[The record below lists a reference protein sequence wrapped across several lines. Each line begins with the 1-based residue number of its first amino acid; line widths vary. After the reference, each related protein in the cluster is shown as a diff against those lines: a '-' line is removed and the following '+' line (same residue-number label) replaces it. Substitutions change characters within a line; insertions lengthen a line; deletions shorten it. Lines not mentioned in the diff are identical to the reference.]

1 MPNSKHT
8 PSAMDVLKQFRSVF
22 NAIKQHFQQVEDVC
36 RISGAQ
42 LWALAIVVRQPG
54 LRVSDLAKNMAI
66 HQSTASNLI
75 ERLVELKMLK
85 KIRSEQDQ
93 RVVHLHP
100 TPEGVNVIGKAPQP
114 FEGALPEAL
123 RQMTPDEQGQLYTL
137 LGKLISI
144 LDTPENGNIP
154 LAQITTSPLSTPR

>member
-1 MPNSKHT
+1 MPENNQAPT
-8 PSAMDVLKQFRSVF
+8 AMDVLKQFRSVF
-22 NAIKQHFQQVEDVC
+22 SAIKQHFQQVEDIC

-42 LWALAIVVRQPG
+42 LWALAVVVRQPG

-75 ERLVELKMLK
+75 ERLAELKMLK
-85 KIRSEQDQ
+85 KTRSEQDQ

-100 TPEGVNVIGKAPQP
+100 TPEGVNLIGKAPQP

-123 RQMTPDEQGQLYTL
+123 RQMAPEELGQLHAL
-137 LGKLISI
+137 LGKLLTI
-144 LDTPENGNIP
+144 LDTPENDSIP
-154 LAQITTSPLSTPR
+154 LAQITTTPLSTPR

>member
-1 MPNSKHT
+1 MPNPHT

-22 NAIKQHFQQVEDVC
+22 TAIKQHFQQVEDIC

-42 LWALAIVVRQPG
+42 LWALAVVVRQPG
-54 LRVSDLAKNMAI
+54 LRVSDLAKNMEI

-85 KIRSEQDQ
+85 KTRSEQDQ
-93 RVVHLHP
+93 RVVHLSP
-100 TPEGVNVIGKAPQP
+100 TPEGVNLIGKAPQP

-123 RQMTPDEQGQLYTL
+123 RQMTPEDLGQLHTL
-137 LGKLISI
+137 LGKLLTI
-144 LDTPENGNIP
+144 LDAPENDGIP
-154 LAQITTSPLSTPR
+154 LAGITASQLTTP